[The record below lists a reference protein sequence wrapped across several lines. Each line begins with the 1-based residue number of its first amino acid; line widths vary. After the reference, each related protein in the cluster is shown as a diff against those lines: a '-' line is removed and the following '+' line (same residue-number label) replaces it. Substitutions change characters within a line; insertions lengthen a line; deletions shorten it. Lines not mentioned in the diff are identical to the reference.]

1 MFKIHPHVVRPS
13 SYTASARGGER
24 NDIDEINE
32 QFSQCS
38 HINLE
43 PPGRNIIL
51 PNSKSHHVKVILCDF
66 ELTEQEK
73 TAVNGS
79 WS

>member
-38 HINLE
+38 HINLK

-51 PNSKSHHVKVILCDF
+51 LFSSSHHVKVILCDF